1 MKLKCAEESVE
12 ENKNSCVKMLNELE
26 DLERLRQKVHVNFI
40 IDIELIVN

>member
-1 MKLKCAEESVE
+1 MKLKCAEDSFE

-40 IDIELIVN
+40 IDIEIIIN